1 MTWGFQTCGPN
12 EAMVVSGCCHRK
24 PLLVPGGRTFVWPG
38 VQYIQRLSL
47 NTMTLTV
54 TSPAVYTSQGV
65 NITVTGIAQVKIQ
78 GQNEEMLLA
87 ACEQFLGKNEDEI
100 TQVALET
107 LEGHQRAIMGSM
119 TVEEIYRDR
128 KKFSKAVFEVAS
140 SDLVNMG
147 ITVVSYTLKDIRDEE
162 GYLKALGL
170 ARTAEVKRDAR
181 IGEAEA
187 RRDAQ
192 IKEAIAEEERM
203 ASRLLNDT
211 EIAKAKRDFEL
222 KKAAYDVE
230 VQTKKAEAELAY
242 ELQAAKTKQRIKEEN
257 MQIKVIER
265 SQEIAIQAQEIDRR
279 EKELESSIRKPAEAE
294 KFKLEKMAEAHKNRL
309 IIEAEAEAEAI
320 ALKGEA
326 EAYAIECKAKAE
338 AEQMAKKADAWKE
351 YKEAAMIDMMLQTL
365 PKVAAEV
372 AAPLSQTK
380 KITMVASGDG
390 EVGAGRLTGEVLDIM
405 TRVPD
410 MVNKM
415 TGVDITNNMVAAGAG
430 VGTRVS
436 ASSVSPS
443 PAQRLRIR

>member
-1 MTWGFQTCGPN
+1 
-12 EAMVVSGCCHRK
+12 
-24 PLLVPGGRTFVWPG
+24 
-38 VQYIQRLSL
+38 
-47 NTMTLTV
+47 MTLTV

-65 NITVTGIAQVKIQ
+65 NITVTGIAQAKIQ
-78 GQNEEMLLA
+78 GQNEEMLLD

-265 SQEIAIQAQEIDRR
+265 TQEIAIQEQEIQRRDR
-279 EKELESSIRKPAEAE
+279 ELDSGVRRPAEAE
-294 KFKLEKMAEAHKNRL
+294 KYKMEKLAEANRNRL
-309 IIEAEAEAEAI
+309 IMEAEAEAEAL
-320 ALKGEA
+320 AL
-326 EAYAIECKAKAE
+326 KAKAE

-351 YKEAAMIDMMLQTL
+351 YKEAAMVDMMLQTL

-372 AAPLSQTK
+372 AAPLSQAK
-380 KITMVASGDG
+380 KITMVSDGSG
-390 EVGAGRLTGEVLDIM
+390 EVGAARITGEVLDIM
-405 TRVPD
+405 VKVPT
-410 MVNKM
+410 MVNTM
-415 TGVDITNNMVAAGAG
+415 TGVDVRNSLSGSLGQAGG
-430 VGTRVS
+430 QPG
-436 ASSVSPS
+436 
-443 PAQRLRIR
+443 RIRIR

>member
-1 MTWGFQTCGPN
+1 
-12 EAMVVSGCCHRK
+12 VVSGCCHRK

-38 VQYIQRLSL
+38 IQYIQRLSL
-47 NTMTLTV
+47 NTMTISV
-54 TSPAVYTSQGV
+54 VSQGV
-65 NITVTGIAQVKIQ
+65 NTSHGVSICVTGIAQVKIQ

-100 TQVALET
+100 QQVALET

-279 EKELESSIRKPAEAE
+279 ERELDSSVRKPAEAE
-294 KFKLEKMAEAHKNRL
+294 KFKLEKMAEAHKNR
-309 IIEAEAEAEAI
+309 IVIEAEAEAEAL

-380 KITMVASGDG
+380 KITMVSTG
-390 EVGAGRLTGEVLDIM
+390 ESEIGAGRLTGEVLDIM
-405 TRVPD
+405 GRVPD

-436 ASSVSPS
+436 GNSVSPS
-443 PAQRLRIR
+443 PSQRLRIR

>member
-1 MTWGFQTCGPN
+1 
-12 EAMVVSGCCHRK
+12 VVSGCCHTK
-24 PLLVPGGRTFVWPG
+24 PLLVPGGRAFVWPG
-38 VQYIQRLSL
+38 IQYIQRVNLT
-47 NTMTLTV
+47 TMTLTV

-87 ACEQFLGKNEDEI
+87 ACEQFLGKTEDEI
-100 TQVALET
+100 QQVALET

-119 TVEEIYRDR
+119 TVEEIYQDR
-128 KKFSKAVFEVAS
+128 KKFSKQVFEVAS

-147 ITVVSYTLKDIRDEE
+147 ITVVSYTLKDIRDDD

-211 EIAKAKRDFEL
+211 EIAKSKRDFEL

-265 SQEIAIQAQEIDRR
+265 SQEICIQSQEIQRR
-279 EKELESSIRKPAEAE
+279 ERELDSSVRRPAEAE
-294 KFKLEKMAEAHKNRL
+294 KYKLEKLAEAHRNKL
-309 IIEAEAEAEAI
+309 IMEAEAEAEAV
-320 ALKGEA
+320 ALKGDA
-326 EAYAIECKAKAE
+326 EAFAIECKAKAE

-351 YKEAAMIDMMLQTL
+351 YKEAAMVDMMLQTL
-365 PKVAAEV
+365 PKVAAEI

-380 KITMVASGDG
+380 KITLVSNGDADI
-390 EVGAGRLTGEVLDIM
+390 GAAKITGEVLDIM
-405 TRVPD
+405 VKVPD
-410 MVNKM
+410 MVNTM
-415 TGVDITNNMVAAGAG
+415 TGVDISNNYSGNRA
-430 VGTRVS
+430 S
-436 ASSVSPS
+436 APT
-443 PAQRLRIR
+443 QRLRVR